1 MSLFVRIREMVSA
14 HSHHALDE
22 VENPQVMAQQM
33 LRDLGDDLANA
44 NRALVTALG
53 AEKHLLR
60 QQEQARAEAADWNA
74 RAERMLVTSGETL
87 ARPAIERAVSA
98 EARAAEQAKPL
109 EVARKSVQRLR
120 EQVDRLK
127 CEWETARVRCA
138 QIAANQNAAEALG
151 AASRFGDQYSRA
163 MQRAH
168 RLDQLSRKSAAFD
181 CEAEAAAELL
191 GEHDKLDR
199 EIARVDQAAAV
210 DTALAEL
217 KARISERINTTK
229 PSSS

>member
-22 VENPQVMAQQM
+22 VENPQVMSQQM
-33 LRDLGDDLANA
+33 LRDLGEDLASA

-53 AEKHLLR
+53 AEKHLER
-60 QQEQARAEAADWNA
+60 QQQQARAEAADWHA
-74 RAERMLVTSGETL
+74 RAERMLVTTGEAL
-87 ARPAIERAVSA
+87 ARPALERAVAADS
-98 EARAAEQAKPL
+98 RAVEQEKPL

-120 EQVDRLK
+120 DQVERLK
-127 CEWETARVRCA
+127 AEWDTARVRCA
-138 QIAANQNAAEALG
+138 QIAANQNAAQALG
-151 AASRFGDQYSRA
+151 AANRFGDQYSRA

-168 RLDQLSRKSAAFD
+168 RLDQLSRKSAVFD

-199 EIARVDQAAAV
+199 EIARADQADAV
-210 DTALAEL
+210 DTALEAL
-217 KARISERINTTK
+217 KSRIPERINPAK
-229 PSSS
+229 SPL